1 MPPATVEKMSAS
13 FDPLSPFRL
22 DGKVVILTGAS
33 SGLGARFAQV
43 LDALGATTILAA
55 RRADR
60 LSDLA
65 ASLQHAHPI
74 TCDVGVDGANEAL
87 VEQTLKEHGRLD
99 AVVANAGISNPVPA
113 VKEAPDAFRHVVDI
127 DLVAPYALARAA
139 LPAFRSTSTT
149 GTVVMV
155 SSVAAFVSTSFLPQA
170 GYVAAKAGLAGLTRE
185 LAVQWSRYGVR
196 VNALCPGMFPSEMTS
211 EVVETPAIKQAFE
224 GVIPLRRLG
233 ASHELDAALAFL
245 VSPASSYMT
254 GQTLVVDGGLATQ

>member
-1 MPPATVEKMSAS
+1 MPDT

-43 LDALGATTILAA
+43 LDALGATTVLAA
-55 RRADR
+55 RRVDR
-60 LSDLA
+60 LTDLA
-65 ASLQHAHPI
+65 ASLTNAHAVA
-74 TCDVGVDGANEAL
+74 CDVGVDGANEAL
-87 VEQTLKEHGRLD
+87 VEQTVANHGRLD

-113 VKEAPDAFRHVVDI
+113 MKENPDAFRHVVAI

-139 LPAFRSTSTT
+139 LPAFRATSTS
-149 GTVVMV
+149 GAVVMV
-155 SSVAAFVSTSFLPQA
+155 SSVAAFVSTPFLPQA

-196 VNALCPGMFPSEMTS
+196 VNALCPGMFPSEMTTD
-211 EVVETPAIKQAFE
+211 VVENPAIKDAFE

-233 ASHELDAALAFL
+233 ATHELDAALAFL